1 MKMDFGVSRVE
12 RGDGWWVVVRVGS
25 RREEHGPYASE
36 AIATEEEPELF
47 EEFQL
52 RTGDGGRVT
61 LLPLWVVV
69 RSRRLGS
76 DAMRDVLA
84 DAGLDVAVTTL
95 SDLED
100 ASSTFLVLVVH
111 PASQDPHRSASLASK
126 AIDEGG
132 MRSVVA
138 LIDESVVGDLLD
150 DAAVTAACT
159 TVGFAAMDA
168 FRESDSYGWKRRWPS
183 RAARPAPFSTNGHGE
198 EITAEAS

>member
-36 AIATEEEPELF
+36 SIAAEEEPELF
-47 EEFQL
+47 EELQL
-52 RTGDGGRVT
+52 RTGDGDRVT

-76 DAMRDVLA
+76 DSMRDVLA

-100 ASSTFLVLVVH
+100 ASSTFLVLAVH
-111 PASQDPHRSASLASK
+111 PANQDPHRSAKLASC
-126 AIDEGG
+126 AIDEAG

-138 LIDESVVGDLLD
+138 LIDESMIADVLD
-150 DAAVTAACT
+150 DAAETAACT
-159 TVGFAAMDA
+159 TVGSAAMDA

-183 RAARPAPFSTNGHGE
+183 RAARPAPFSANGHGE
-198 EITAEAS
+198 EIAAEAS